1 MTDSTTRTQ
10 LLDVV
15 EAHEDRFLGLWV
27 LDCLI
32 EERHFFE
39 KLAGDLQGN
48 GANPSSGHD
57 GWSINL

>member
-1 MTDSTTRTQ
+1 MTDPTARTQ
-10 LLDVV
+10 MLDVV

-39 KLAGDLQGN
+39 KLAGDLQGDE
-48 GANPSSGHD
+48 PCSGSD